1 MKFFLLGFPPSFA
14 CLPCVRSSW
23 LFSSSLFFL
32 RSFPASRP
40 PVTGPHLKLLI
51 KHVPVLIKRPGYQR
65 HPTQDPNEAS
75 FPVTVSWQLFLPS
88 PYVPS
93 STPNNQIPFPL
104 RTSVFCLLPR
114 SHACKHYF
122 VSVVCIPG
130 TYLHEAWSSV
140 FVRFRRVQWTNCCV
154 LKTRDYSRP
163 HTLDSILTSRGYT
176 SLFTSSGYSQ
186 WDRWGWMFIGC
197 ISKYFW
203 CGTAS
208 LFYMVNFWIV
218 YW

>member
-51 KHVPVLIKRPGYQR
+51 KHVLVLIKWPGYQQ

-114 SHACKHYF
+114 SHACKNYF

-130 TYLHEAWSSV
+130 TYLHEAASS
-140 FVRFRRVQWTNCCV
+140 
-154 LKTRDYSRP
+154 
-163 HTLDSILTSRGYT
+163 
-176 SLFTSSGYSQ
+176 SS
-186 WDRWGWMFIGC
+186 
-197 ISKYFW
+197 
-203 CGTAS
+203 
-208 LFYMVNFWIV
+208 
-218 YW
+218 